1 MQSPTGHLLA
11 RFKHAFL
18 AVATLVGG
26 GGLAGPAF
34 ASSIYVDNVQLPY
47 SETVTLSGT
56 VDGSAVSSSNTLAGQ
71 ILLTVNNGTIANGN
85 QYILP
90 VWCVDLFHDITLG
103 SSGIVYSLGGLA
115 TDNSNSPTQLSVQ
128 QIDEIAAL
136 ATYGDEQMAAN
147 PSNLLAAEVQAAIWT
162 VEYNNGS
169 GNSLTVTGSNFTSTN
184 INNLIATAGSAS
196 GGVFQLSDS
205 GYQSLVDPVPEPAS
219 AALLV
224 AGLLGIGLVRRRK
237 RVQ

>member
-1 MQSPTGHLLA
+1 MQPPTGRLLV
-11 RFKHAFL
+11 RFKLAFL

-56 VDGSAVSSSNTLAGQ
+56 VDGSAVSNSNTLAGQ
-71 ILLTVNNGTIANGN
+71 ILLTVNNGTAASGN

-90 VWCVDLFHDITLG
+90 AWCIDLFHDITLG

-115 TDNSNSPTQLSVQ
+115 TDNSNSPTRLSVQ

-136 ATYGDEQMAAN
+136 DIYGDDQMAAN
-147 PSNLLAAEVQAAIWT
+147 PSNLIAAEVQAAIWT

-169 GNSLTVTGSNFTSTN
+169 GNNLTVTGSNFTSTD
-184 INNLIATAGSAS
+184 INTLIATAGGTS
-196 GGVFQLSDS
+196 GSVFQLSDS
-205 GYQSLVDPVPEPAS
+205 GYQSLVDSVPEPAS
-219 AALLV
+219 SALLV
-224 AGLLGIGLVRRRK
+224 AGLLGVGFARRRK